1 MKFAKLEGVGGTLK
15 SKMSFKNLIFEEIS
29 TRPLLQKKLKTFH
42 QKLLKLA
49 PCRWNVCFHL
59 QVWGGDKPLSLYP
72 WYSTY
77 PVKWCIIL
85 ADFNIF
91 WSQSFILLGHHF
103 CVLRGYFL
111 VALHFTET
119 SFYWHDFVLQI
130 WVHHFTT
137 QLLKIPAVSII
148 LQVHFCYTETNRNQ
162 QQFSYKTRWRRT
174 ESALF
179 VGKQYCLHYFTEF
192 EPELRYSVH
201 TLGFW
206 VAEITPTHTMSTC
219 IQSTLPHKVPF
230 SPPVVKFPSFY

>member
-1 MKFAKLEGVGGTLK
+1 MDE
-15 SKMSFKNLIFEEIS
+15 SKTS
-29 TRPLLQKKLKTFH
+29 
-42 QKLLKLA
+42 
-49 PCRWNVCFHL
+49 
-59 QVWGGDKPLSLYP
+59 LS
-72 WYSTY
+72 YSTY

-119 SFYWHDFVLQI
+119 SFYWHDFVLQF
-130 WVHHFTT
+130 WVHHFSI

-174 ESALF
+174 EIRWKTVLPPLF
-179 VGKQYCLHYFTEF
+179 YWIRARTTVQCA
-192 EPELRYSVH
+192 YSWW
-201 TLGFW
+201 W

>member
-1 MKFAKLEGVGGTLK
+1 MHDLVVLAASRSTWMKQD
-15 SKMSFKNLIFEEIS
+15 S
-29 TRPLLQKKLKTFH
+29 R
-42 QKLLKLA
+42 
-49 PCRWNVCFHL
+49 
-59 QVWGGDKPLSLYP
+59 
-72 WYSTY
+72 YSTY

-148 LQVHFCYTETNRNQ
+148 LQVHFCYIETNRNQ
-162 QQFSYKTRWRRT
+162 QQFSYKTRWRRP

-201 TLGFW
+201 TLGWW